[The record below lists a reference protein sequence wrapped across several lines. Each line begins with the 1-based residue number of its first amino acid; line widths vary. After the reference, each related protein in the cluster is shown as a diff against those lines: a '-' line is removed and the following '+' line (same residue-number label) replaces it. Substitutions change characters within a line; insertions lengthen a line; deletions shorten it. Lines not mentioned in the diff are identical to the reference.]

1 VLGINGQ
8 CFNGHFTLHHQVIHS
23 LHMPLKSSILFPQ
36 IDHSKNEHDKTNV
49 EKSNLC
55 LLLLFFFPLTKWRIV
70 PLYSFPAKYVSPGP
84 SVQQSK
90 ALLQSSS
97 VWSASV
103 LHTDMHFNMKKVRD
117 GNSTAC
123 CCDSRHLTER
133 LLDTLQFKII

>member
-1 VLGINGQ
+1 MVISHFIIN
-8 CFNGHFTLHHQVIHS
+8 
-23 LHMPLKSSILFPQ
+23 SSILCMCHLSLPFCSLKFITAKRNVTKQMLKKATFACCWWVFP
-36 IDHSKNEHDKTNV
+36 
-49 EKSNLC
+49 
-55 LLLLFFFPLTKWRIV
+55 PLTKWRIV
-70 PLYSFPAKYVSPGP
+70 PLSSFPAKSVSPGP

-90 ALLQSSS
+90 ALPQSAC

-103 LHTDMHFNMKKVRD
+103 LHTDTHFNMEKVRD

>member
-1 VLGINGQ
+1 MVIS
-8 CFNGHFTLHHQVIHS
+8 HFII
-23 LHMPLKSSILFPQ
+23 KSSILCMCHLSLPFRSLKYIIAKMNMTKQ
-36 IDHSKNEHDKTNV
+36 MLKKATFA
-49 EKSNLC
+49 C
-55 LLLLFFFPLTKWRIV
+55 WWWFFFSPLTKWRIV

>member
-1 VLGINGQ
+1 MVIS
-8 CFNGHFTLHHQVIHS
+8 HFII
-23 LHMPLKSSILFPQ
+23 KSSILRMCHLSLPFCSLKYIIAERNTTKQMLKKKQP
-36 IDHSKNEHDKTNV
+36 
-49 EKSNLC
+49 
-55 LLLLFFFPLTKWRIV
+55 LLVVGIFFPLTKWRIV
-70 PLYSFPAKYVSPGP
+70 PLYSFPAKYASPGP

-103 LHTDMHFNMKKVRD
+103 LHTDTHFNMKKVRD